1 MRTGSTFLLEE
12 LEARVL
18 LSGDGLLPSDAG
30 LANGSPGA
38 ASTEVLLEAVPEDL
52 IEGLDSSRAGSLAG
66 EIIDDIF
73 ESAEDLPDLVI
84 GPGEELKGSGDF
96 GSVENHG
103 LVSPGNSPGVQN
115 VPTFTQGADGT
126 TLIEIGGAAPG
137 TGYDQIN
144 VAGQAS
150 FDGLLQI
157 QILGGYTPAVGDSFT
172 IFTYGSRVGEF
183 DDWLG
188 TVSIPGRTDLAFVPT
203 YNANNLTL
211 TVTQTDAL
219 IPFIENAIRSGLTT
233 LGNAMAFINS
243 IGAFGSAL
251 PFVGSSIN
259 DVVSAADGVNDVL
272 VDELNG
278 ILNGLPRQSLVTS
291 AIEGWDGDE
300 VAGFTID
307 VLGALGTYGDIGTE
321 PFGWAVKLK
330 LTPAPVNKVISDVTG
345 AVFGALFDPDPT
357 VSIQGALILDL
368 AIGYDSDFY
377 VTIEGITAEARADV
391 TGLSGF
397 AIPLAPP
404 GGPLSL
410 DVVGGEIHLLAS
422 ITAVPDASI
431 LTGGKIT
438 VGALTTLGPGTI
450 VDAFNLVKVGTLD
463 AWMTL
468 DGELTGLFVEYHGLH
483 TLRITS
489 DNLFGEDDPTV
500 SLEIDGYLDAFGQ
513 HLEGVFTITKT
524 PTETLVEAT
533 DLELNLTIG
542 AGPLAKRLLHLTNG
556 SGKFVLLDGEMA
568 GTASMTIAEGPDL
581 PSLVEIE
588 GTTINLAINTA
599 TTAVATIDGEA
610 VNLPAGPY
618 YRVSGHAI
626 IGLVFPEIDV
636 EGDFV
641 FEPFDPTPGNP
652 SSGDEVVNV
661 GVAGLTFD
669 FVIDGTNLLHVEN
682 GTGALV
688 FTDDG
693 VIAEITSATAVLD
706 VPGIDFGGTFAVE
719 FNDTNAAY
727 SSNVNVNGTNVAV
740 AVLAGPYLSVAATN
754 AQLTILDV
762 IELAGNFA
770 FEKKQT
776 TTGGEEVI
784 AMQMSNVSFSLG
796 SDTDDYVSITNG
808 SGSFILTDAGVAGIG
823 SATLTV
829 GVPDV
834 GLTGNF
840 TIQINTTEAAVDET
854 VSVGGSPVDIDLPVG
869 PYLQLFGND
878 VVLNIG
884 PFNIT
889 GDYRFEQKRTVG
901 GTELVTIEATDVR
914 FDFGIDLLELN
925 NGQALFILVDGGMAG
940 RGRIDVAIS
949 AFGGS
954 FVQPFTWDFNN
965 TGQAW
970 DELIANDAP
979 ATGGPLVGALGID
992 DIVEELNLPPGPY
1005 NRVST
1010 QGPVS
1015 FSVGGQ
1021 SVTAELVLT
1030 MVDAATDYVAVGV
1043 SNLDLTLAAGPISLQ
1058 VTDGTGA
1065 LVIEE
1070 AGLAGDVTAGEV
1082 ALVGVPGVTLDA
1094 TNLHVQ
1100 FNKTGADVDREVVVS
1115 EDPDVTVHIDYSG
1128 TYYHNFFAISGQ
1140 ADLGVGG
1147 FISLSGDFRFEVS
1160 DANPNQFKIGAE
1172 KMRLDLKAGSL
1183 SILTFKNGTGLFVVT
1198 QNGVAGTADLAFES
1212 GLIGVAGDIDLQI
1225 NTHNAAFSSTVA
1237 VPSGGTQSINLPAN
1251 TFRINVNGSILLGSV
1266 SLPFNFAIQRL
1277 GDGTIELRQN
1287 NVAQTLLVSISPSGA
1302 ISTGL
1307 SFGDF
1312 GAAGPFQLLAF
1323 LQQLGNW
1330 IGIFR
1335 ESDVFDLEIPFTD
1348 GVTLGD
1354 AFDWS
1359 QLFVKEIFSKM
1370 VSVEL
1375 LSTALRY
1382 VDPLTGLDKTYT
1394 GNLVAAKFKI
1404 RFNTDSPIEL
1414 TVNGAYGTDATKH
1427 DLDELA
1433 KLINDAIIAAPG
1445 TTLETKIEARRNKD
1459 GQLVVALLPDE
1470 IAKGTQLS
1478 IVDLDDQIEALGFG
1492 PNDGNYGDANDTTAE
1507 QTAINNARY
1516 NTDEFFPALGVA
1528 LGIPGIAYSPAQRVY
1543 TYTVNEEAT
1552 YTKDVPFDFGYQL
1565 GPVIDA
1571 QLAGTLRLTAK
1582 VGFNFTLGYD
1592 LGAKEVPRILTA
1604 PLIPAPSNGQLS
1616 ADAHFTIFINDDLG
1630 NPLNLTLS
1638 SGAGGTGNNTSVEDL
1653 AADLN
1658 QLFQV
1663 TMYQGRPLDQILIAQ
1678 KAGNGLAISA
1688 LNEDKNA
1695 NGTLD
1700 AGEDL
1705 NGDLNLDNQLGL
1717 INRIIVRSAKSDTFA
1732 SEMGFG
1738 VEVIDLDNSPATT
1751 NDQFMVSAAT
1761 SPIKGLFVENASLSA
1776 ELAVT
1781 TPVPISGSLKFG
1793 FVEISTSGG
1802 VVGTLDI
1809 DGTTVKPI
1817 KASIG
1822 LKNPENEDSR
1832 IYIEKLFNG
1841 LSSNN
1846 FANLIDGPNLEGS
1859 VLAKLDNI
1867 SVGGLGFSLPLGA
1880 NPEIGVFIP
1889 KITELE
1895 FNPGTYDGTNDGIFL
1910 IAPQLGSLG
1919 DFECLTFSQIIR
1931 ALDVIADNL
1940 SQLSAFSFLDEKL
1953 PFIDV
1958 SINDMVDY
1966 AAKFAELVDGA
1977 AAGDADSLQDS
1988 LKELEG
1994 QIEDLFNLNPSALT
2008 VSVDTNGISQ
2018 TPLLAGGVNNTTPAI
2033 WVFNPTGP
2041 NNRIQ
2046 FTTKASVL
2054 ATAASFNG
2062 ARVRIVGSSSISDN
2076 SARASWDQTSKTL
2089 KVEINAAKT
2098 TAAAIVSAVN
2108 GLAGSPL
2115 QAIQVATDEAL
2126 PNDGSA
2132 PIVLNALKFA
2142 FTFTTAYANNMPFQ
2156 LDLNKLLTGIA
2167 GDNSVAK
2174 DFLDAA
2180 TQLIQ
2185 VSASGVLNVSASAT
2199 LNLHFGLDLSD
2210 PCEIKPFFYDTT
2222 GVELLAKV
2230 LGTNLNIEASLGGL
2244 AGIWIKG
2251 GKVTLDQDGDPTTDA
2266 GDGDRGAK
2274 FRLGLEDNNGDARHY
2289 FDENWFDLANID
2301 LSLEGGF
2308 SASLPIFAPFETTP
2322 LDGDT
2327 DGNGDGHPDNEL
2339 FIAMPDIVRLFL
2351 NDTAKGNS
2359 AVFKFGGLHND
2370 LNITSTTNSNYEI
2383 ELVNNPATAPD
2394 ASFSGNKLTLTIN
2407 SGVTTAT
2414 ALLNEIKAVPTF
2426 AGSSLTADDDGENTT
2441 TNTGNGKAAKLTII
2455 TPDFGALFDNLD
2467 LCDLIDSQAGK
2478 LLDGLDSFLGTI
2490 QDGLNDI
2497 VFSTELPLI
2506 GDGLAGAANFIED
2519 FRSGLLASLRKAIDN
2534 AGGSAITALENA
2546 IKEAFWN
2553 TLGPGG
2559 LDLLVDTATGNELD
2573 PSLGSGQLDVTL
2585 DCDNG
2590 LVVSLRIKKAAALI
2604 DTSENPIDFD
2614 IGVPGFGLSVEGN
2627 VKVEIGFDLKFG
2639 FGFNK
2644 EDGFYFKSSANPEL
2658 QIYFDARIPG
2668 LSAAGQLLFLQ
2679 LDVTDNPEDP
2689 SFFTG
2694 RFVVDLKDPNND
2706 GKLTFSELTSSGTE
2720 LEDIVAFNLE
2730 ATANVNLALAASF
2743 GGNTAFPRVLAEF
2756 HLDWHWDLING
2767 ATDPEIA
2774 FTNIKLDLGTF
2785 ISDFL
2790 GPILKEIRKITEPL
2804 GPIIEMVTTPIPVIS
2819 DLAGEPIT
2827 LLSLAEVFG
2836 LLEPSTVDF
2845 IDGVLQVIQL
2855 INDLEGLGEGSIL
2868 IPFGSFNL
2876 GADDD
2881 GNMTSI
2887 NPLGNLNSIDLGQ
2900 AIADAADQPGVS
2912 STYQSQTSGFASDV
2926 GSLDNFTIPIFQ
2938 NPTELFNIFVGKPVR
2953 LIEWRMPQFKFEFEY
2968 LQRIPIYGPL
2978 YAQFGGSIGATIDIG
2993 FGYDTFGIQK
3003 FIESEDKNPLDI
3015 LDGFYVLD
3023 FDAEGN
3029 ERPELSLTGEL
3040 FAGVSIYLVLAEAGV
3055 RGGLAFQLDFDL
3067 NDVVDD
3073 GRVRVSEIVTNALM
3087 DPRCIFDI
3095 HGRVSLFLEAFLYI
3109 DLFFFSIDWEE
3120 RFADITLFEFTI
3132 TCPEPVLANL
3142 DGGVLKLN
3150 VGKRAEM
3157 RKEIDTVD
3165 GSETFKVVHISGNA
3179 GSEKVEVQWGDWKAE
3194 FDGVTSIEVEDAGK
3208 GDDYLDFRGTLVPVH
3223 VITGG
3228 QGNDQIFLGDGNG
3241 SEAHGGAG
3249 NDTITA
3255 SAGTGV
3261 KLFGDEG
3268 NDTLLGN
3275 EQAIEIR
3282 GGAGND
3288 VIRGTPGEDK
3298 LYGDGGADQIEAG
3311 DGNDLVYGGEDN
3323 DTITAGG
3330 GIDVVY
3336 GEGGADS
3343 ITGGRDNDI
3352 IDGGDGNDEI
3362 KGGAGNDLLAGGNG
3376 DDRIFGHGG
3385 LDLIIGDKYAKVNN
3399 VDPSVGN
3406 IVSML
3411 AAIETAG
3418 ISVQGLT
3425 GDGNDFLIGGGN
3437 IDIIFGGDG
3446 NDFLYGGNFYV
3457 PGDSEV
3463 IEEDHN
3469 DFFDGGDGNDQ
3480 IFGDDAMGRTGG
3492 RDTGMSI
3499 KSSIFYDINLNGLRD
3514 SNEKGFAG
3522 VSVEL
3527 RKKSNPA
3534 VVLVTE
3540 KTEADGSFE
3549 FTGIDKNDY
3558 FLVFSKPAGLA
3569 FTTKN
3574 ASGATNVQTKDDDSD
3589 ADATG
3594 KTGPFEVNFAETESA
3609 VTAGYTG
3616 PARVSVS
3623 SVTVTE
3629 GNSGQ
3634 TPMVFNIILSGPQA
3648 KRVEIDYHTLAG
3660 TAKSGRG
3667 DYQAVSGTLII
3678 NPGEL
3683 TASVTVMV
3691 NGDTMYEEHEQYE
3704 LVLSRVQRMDSVPVN
3719 LTVANAPIYGTII
3732 NDDQVPEISISDF
3745 TPKYLDHDDDPLTP
3759 GVADEGAPAVFVIS
3773 LSNASYHAITVQYR
3787 VDTALNF
3794 QALPVDSAATPS
3806 PLANPDYIPLAPGTI
3821 TFQPGETQKR
3831 IQVTVLEDARDENEE
3846 RFYVDLFNSAWAK
3859 IADSRGY
3866 GIIADDDE
3874 PVSVR
3879 IVPDD
3884 PVDPINDP
3892 YTTVVTEGNAGLTPV
3907 LLHVWLSSKSGRTV
3921 KVTWATQPGTAI
3933 SSVPNGV
3940 ADFVDF
3946 VQQPNANTPE
3956 NSKILVFAPGEDHK
3970 EITVN
3975 IQADGKSEPNEMFFV
3990 NLITADGAEIAR
4002 GAPSESNHVTVI
4014 IENDDG
4020 GGGGGSGTD
4029 TGPWAVYFDKTEYVV
4044 DEPDAGTFSF
4054 NVTVRR
4060 TPGSINPVA
4069 VLYTE
4074 DGSAHAPGDYQSIFR
4089 QILYFPGDSTVM
4101 TVPVTVNADAIPEG
4115 PENFHLY
4122 LRNPTGG
4129 PVNAQPD
4136 HALVTINDGD
4146 MPALSIEGPILYY
4159 FDPPGPLPPFPVYG
4173 FYEGSTEANT
4183 NAFFTVRLSTP
4194 AGPGGATVQYE
4205 TVSLTARS
4213 DTFPLKD
4220 FTAVSGTVT
4229 FLAGE
4234 DEKFVPVPVYGDKIS
4249 ELSETFA
4256 MRLKNPS
4263 GATLA
4268 QANRSAI
4275 AIVYDDDYKKI
4286 GGTVFFDRNENGFQD
4301 LNEKGIKDVVVAVKY
4316 FDGPDEVTAV
4326 LPPTDANGHYEADVY
4341 LGQVSIAVDG
4351 STVKSPY
4358 SWVLIGSGEYE
4369 TTTNNEHQSVQFDGV
4384 EGISPFTDVGY
4395 DNSFTFS
4402 FPKDSDDVGRGGT
4415 DDTIFGGPGNDDLDA
4430 GAGDDH
4436 VVGGHWMVATDQ
4448 YQDVNQHNYNAKIV
4462 AVLDQPS
4469 TTLQNVY
4476 DFGPIFQVD
4485 TSSLTPL
4492 GHISG
4497 QIWKELSG
4505 NNSQDGGD
4513 ALFTEDEVT
4522 VNLYDDAGNHVNS
4535 LVTVNGLY
4543 QFTIVLDSGGATS
4556 KYVVEFMRPE
4566 GYDFVSPNV
4575 GGPTVNSDTIAGG
4588 RSGVI
4593 SLSAGAPNATD
4604 YDAGLREDDFP
4615 PSAGSGKFEFD
4626 DPSYSV
4632 SESVQPGF
4640 VTIVVVRGNSSI
4652 GRSVVVRTLD
4662 GTGPD
4667 AAQKGVNYVET
4678 SRILYFDVG
4687 ETMKIVNIPIIDT
4700 DTLTFTQ
4707 ILNFKVELRLP
4718 TGRLM
4723 DTSTV
4728 YIYGDGAG
4736 TITDDDDI
4744 LGGNDWDIILGDS
4757 GWIPAPVVI
4766 AALPGDPPA
4775 WQLSNIVS
4783 VGGPGK
4789 DNISGGDGSDWI
4801 DGQLGKDILAG
4812 DEGEDVVYGGLED
4825 DIIYAFIDDDEIDG
4839 GYGNDTVVSNRSVP
4853 LVELISTGLTTADL
4867 IHKDAA
4873 GGELSTFTLS
4883 NIENARL
4890 LGGYQP
4896 NKFDITEWRGG
4907 AHIAGAGGNDS
4918 LTVRYDGE
4926 GMILKDASLLDQLI
4940 SLLFGGVTKD
4950 ASISLQP
4957 DDLTYS
4963 LSSLENVTLI
4973 GGNAINTLNAKDYT
4987 RAVTLIGGGGNDVL
5001 IGGSGNDFFVF
5012 DADLNLGTDKVTGGG
5027 GRDTLDFR
5035 LSDISLKIDLSN
5047 PGIQPI
5053 VAPNHFLDL
5062 EDKIENVIGGSRADI
5077 IIGNELDNVLEG
5089 GPGFDSIAGGPGNET
5104 YVFDTDSALGQE
5116 TITENIAD
5124 VGVDIIDFSGTT
5136 TKTININL
5144 GVLGAKQ
5151 TINSNLD
5158 LILNGEGF
5166 EVVLGG
5172 TRDDIIRGNS
5182 NDNLLRG
5189 GLGNDLL
5196 DGKSGN
5202 DQLDGGKGNDELI
5215 GGLGLDKIVETEN
5228 TNFTLTDTQL
5238 TRSTGEVDSLDS
5250 IERAELTGGPS
5261 GNVFTLTGWSG
5272 TGAAHGLG
5280 GVDRILVAADT
5291 NFALDNT
5298 SLSIGGAVIDIS
5310 SIQEVRLFG
5319 GPSVNNIN
5327 ASGYSGTTVIEGG
5340 EGDDVLIGGSGFDTI
5355 RGGLGNDTV
5364 TGNAGSDILE
5374 GGSGND
5380 TLIEQRNASLM
5391 AIQNDSLFVDVSV
5404 VVIDEEFDTL
5414 SSFEI
5419 ALLTGG
5425 AGTNTFDVSGWT
5437 AGSITVNGA
5446 GGIDAIKAI
5455 VAGNV
5460 TLTPSSLTFTGAAGT
5475 ITLVSIE
5482 GARLEGSDGDDVL
5495 NAETFIGLGVINGHG
5510 GNDTITP
5517 GRGIYIVDGGTGND
5531 RFVFKQNG
5539 TFDSIMVVGGEDE
5552 VPSSPDDVDTLDF
5565 SAFALPVTVNLGTL
5579 GALQTVVAGELRL
5592 LFASEDIEGV
5602 VGGAASDTI
5611 TGSSIDNVITGGDGL
5626 DTLNGGAG
5634 NDRLVETS
5642 DAATITLTNATLS
5655 IGVIVDGL
5663 TSFESAT
5670 LTGGPSA
5677 NTINASAFSGDVT
5690 LQGAGGLDTLI
5701 GGSGDDILIGG
5712 EGSDILRGLAGDDTY
5727 RFDADSPLGD
5737 DTVDEAA
5744 PGSSGRDTLDFAET
5758 TTVGIILD
5766 LNLTTQQAVAGTN
5779 LRLTIL
5785 SSTSLENV
5793 IGGEGNDVIRGN
5805 TQANIFTGGLGN
5817 DTLDGAGGVDRV
5829 EATRDGDFEL
5839 TDTALT
5845 ITPADGT
5852 AVEIDT
5858 LIGIERA
5865 NLFGGDSANR
5875 MDASTFTGDLVGL
5888 HGLGS
5893 DDILIGSNQTD
5904 LLDGGDGHDQLYGN
5918 SGHDFLLGGAG
5929 NDLLNG
5935 GGVDPTAL
5943 VLQDSDA
5950 LAGGEGND
5958 TYVFDQSQ
5966 FLGSDSVVENTDE
5979 GFADTLRG
5987 VGFAGVAVNL
5997 ASGAAQ
6003 VISPTFTLTLSASE
6017 IEFSF
6022 P

>member
-1 MRTGSTFLLEE
+1 M
-12 LEARVL
+12 
-18 LSGDGLLPSDAG
+18 
-30 LANGSPGA
+30 
-38 ASTEVLLEAVPEDL
+38 
-52 IEGLDSSRAGSLAG
+52 
-66 EIIDDIF
+66 
-73 ESAEDLPDLVI
+73 
-84 GPGEELKGSGDF
+84 
-96 GSVENHG
+96 
-103 LVSPGNSPGVQN
+103 
-115 VPTFTQGADGT
+115 
-126 TLIEIGGAAPG
+126 
-137 TGYDQIN
+137 
-144 VAGQAS
+144 
-150 FDGLLQI
+150 
-157 QILGGYTPAVGDSFT
+157 
-172 IFTYGSRVGEF
+172 
-183 DDWLG
+183 
-188 TVSIPGRTDLAFVPT
+188 
-203 YNANNLTL
+203 
-211 TVTQTDAL
+211 
-219 IPFIENAIRSGLTT
+219 
-233 LGNAMAFINS
+233 
-243 IGAFGSAL
+243 
-251 PFVGSSIN
+251 
-259 DVVSAADGVNDVL
+259 
-272 VDELNG
+272 
-278 ILNGLPRQSLVTS
+278 
-291 AIEGWDGDE
+291 
-300 VAGFTID
+300 
-307 VLGALGTYGDIGTE
+307 
-321 PFGWAVKLK
+321 
-330 LTPAPVNKVISDVTG
+330 
-345 AVFGALFDPDPT
+345 
-357 VSIQGALILDL
+357 
-368 AIGYDSDFY
+368 
-377 VTIEGITAEARADV
+377 
-391 TGLSGF
+391 
-397 AIPLAPP
+397 
-404 GGPLSL
+404 
-410 DVVGGEIHLLAS
+410 
-422 ITAVPDASI
+422 
-431 LTGGKIT
+431 
-438 VGALTTLGPGTI
+438 
-450 VDAFNLVKVGTLD
+450 
-463 AWMTL
+463 
-468 DGELTGLFVEYHGLH
+468 
-483 TLRITS
+483 
-489 DNLFGEDDPTV
+489 
-500 SLEIDGYLDAFGQ
+500 
-513 HLEGVFTITKT
+513 
-524 PTETLVEAT
+524 
-533 DLELNLTIG
+533 
-542 AGPLAKRLLHLTNG
+542 
-556 SGKFVLLDGEMA
+556 
-568 GTASMTIAEGPDL
+568 
-581 PSLVEIE
+581 
-588 GTTINLAINTA
+588 
-599 TTAVATIDGEA
+599 
-610 VNLPAGPY
+610 
-618 YRVSGHAI
+618 
-626 IGLVFPEIDV
+626 
-636 EGDFV
+636 
-641 FEPFDPTPGNP
+641 
-652 SSGDEVVNV
+652 
-661 GVAGLTFD
+661 
-669 FVIDGTNLLHVEN
+669 EN

-688 FTDDG
+688 FTNNG
-693 VIAEITSATAVLD
+693 VIAEIVSATAVLD

-727 SSNVNVNGTNVAV
+727 SANVDVNGTDVAV
-740 AVLAGPYLSVAATN
+740 AVLAGPYLKVAATN
-754 AQLTILDV
+754 AQLTLLEA

-784 AMQMSNVSFSLG
+784 TMQMTNVSFSLG

-808 SGSFILTDAGVAGIG
+808 SGSFILTDAGLAGVG
-823 SATLTV
+823 AATLTV
-829 GVPDV
+829 GVPEV

-840 TIQINTTEAAVDET
+840 TISINTTEVAVSET
-854 VSVGGSPVDIDLPVG
+854 VSVGGSPVIINLPEG

-940 RGRIDVAIS
+940 RGRIDVQIS
-949 AFGGS
+949 AFGGA

-979 ATGGPLVGALGID
+979 SMGGAFVSALGVEEI
-992 DIVEELNLPPGPY
+992 IEELNLPPGPY

-1010 QGPVS
+1010 QGPVT

-1021 SVTAELVLT
+1021 SITAELVLT

-1058 VTDGTGA
+1058 VTDGVGA
-1065 LVIEE
+1065 MVIEE

-1082 ALVGVPGVTLDA
+1082 ALVGVPGVTLNA
-1094 TNLHVQ
+1094 TNLHVE
-1100 FNKTGADVDREVVVS
+1100 FNRTGTDIDREVLVS
-1115 EDPDVTVHIDYSG
+1115 EDPETTVHLDYSG
-1128 TYYHNFFAISGQ
+1128 TYYRNFFAISGQ
-1140 ADLGVGG
+1140 ADLGVSG
-1147 FISLSGDFRFEVS
+1147 FITLSGDFRFEVS

-1172 KMRLDLKAGSL
+1172 NVRLDLKAGSL
-1183 SILTFKNGTGLFVVT
+1183 TVLTFKNGTGLFVAT

-1212 GLIGVAGDIDLQI
+1212 GLIGVAGDIELQL
-1225 NTHNAAFSSTVA
+1225 NTHNVAFSSTVT
-1237 VPSGGTQSINLPAN
+1237 VPSGGTQSINVPAN
-1251 TFRINVNGSILLGSV
+1251 TFRVAVNGSILLGSAA
-1266 SLPFNFAIQRL
+1266 LPFNFAIIRL

-1287 NVAQTLLVSISPSGA
+1287 NVAQTLLVSISPTGA

-1335 ESDVFDLEIPFTD
+1335 DAEVFDIEIPFTD
-1348 GVTLGD
+1348 GVTLGE

-1359 QLFVKEIFSKM
+1359 QLFIKEIFSKM

-1382 VDPLTGLDKTYT
+1382 TDPVTGLDKTYS
-1394 GNLVAAKFKI
+1394 GNLVNARFKL
-1404 RFNTDSPIEL
+1404 RFNTDAPLEIS
-1414 TVNGAYGTDATKH
+1414 VNGAYGVDGSKH

-1433 KLINDAIIAAPG
+1433 DLINAAIVAAPG
-1445 TTLETKIEARRNKD
+1445 TTLETRIEARRNKD
-1459 GQLVVALLPDE
+1459 GQLVIALKPDE
-1470 IAKGTQLS
+1470 IGKGTQLFM
-1478 IVDLDDQIEALGFG
+1478 VDLDDAIEALGFG
-1492 PNDGNYGDANDTTAE
+1492 PNDGTYGDAGDTTVE

-1516 NTDEFFPALGVA
+1516 NTEEFFPALGLA
-1528 LGIPGIAYSPAQRVY
+1528 LGIPGVAYVPAQRVY
-1543 TYTVNEEAT
+1543 TFNVDEEAT
-1552 YTKDVPFDFGYQL
+1552 YTTDVPFDFGYQL
-1565 GPVIDA
+1565 GPVVDA

-1582 VGFNFTLGYD
+1582 VGFEFTLGYD

-1616 ADAHFTIFINDDLG
+1616 DDAHFTIFLNDDLG
-1630 NPLNLTLS
+1630 TPINLTLES
-1638 SGAGGTGNNTSVEDL
+1638 DLTGTGNNGSVDDL

-1658 QLFQV
+1658 TLFASV
-1663 TMYQGRPLDQILIAQ
+1663 MYQGRPLNQYIIAQ

-1688 LNEDKNA
+1688 INEDKNN
-1695 NGTLD
+1695 NGVLD
-1700 AGEDL
+1700 PGESL
-1705 NGDLNLDNQLGL
+1705 NGDGDLDNQLGL
-1717 INRIIVRSAKSDTFA
+1717 VNRIIVRSAKNDTFA
-1732 SEMGFG
+1732 TEMGFG
-1738 VEVIDLDNSPATT
+1738 IEIVDLDNNPGTT
-1751 NDQFMVSAAT
+1751 TDQFMISAAT

-1809 DGTTVKPI
+1809 DGVTVKPI

-1822 LKNPENEDSR
+1822 LKNPFDEDSR
-1832 IYIEKLFNG
+1832 LYLDRLFNG
-1841 LSSNN
+1841 LSSVN
-1846 FANLIDGPNLEGS
+1846 FANLIDGPNFEGS

-1889 KITELE
+1889 DITKLE

-1919 DFECLTFSQIIR
+1919 DFECLSFSQIIR

-1977 AAGDADSLQDS
+1977 AAGEADSLQES
-1988 LKELEG
+1988 LEELET
-1994 QIEDLFNLNPSALT
+1994 QIEDLFNLNPSALS
-2008 VSVDTNGISQ
+2008 VSVDTGGISQ
-2018 TPLLAGGVNNTTPAI
+2018 TPLLAGGVNNTTAAI
-2033 WVFNPTGP
+2033 WVFNPNGP

-2046 FTTKASVL
+2046 FGTKVGFL
-2054 ATAASFNG
+2054 PTAATFNG

-2076 SARASWDQTSKTL
+2076 SARASWDQSSKTL
-2089 KVEINAAKT
+2089 KVEINPART
-2098 TAAAIVSAVN
+2098 TAAAIVTAVS

-2115 QAIQVATDEAL
+2115 EATLVATDEGQ
-2126 PNDGSA
+2126 PNNGSA
-2132 PIVLNALKFA
+2132 PVVLNALKFA

-2156 LDLNKLLTGIA
+2156 LDLNKLLSGIA
-2167 GDNSVAK
+2167 GDNSAAN

-2230 LGTNLNIEASLGGL
+2230 LGTNLNIEASIGGL

-2251 GKVTLDQDGDPTTDA
+2251 GRVTLDQDGDPSTDA
-2266 GDGDRGAK
+2266 GDNDRGAK
-2274 FRLGLEDNNGDARHY
+2274 FRLGLADNNGDGRHY
-2289 FDENWFDLANID
+2289 FDEDWFDLDNID

-2322 LDGDT
+2322 LDGESDE
-2327 DGNGDGHPDNEL
+2327 NGDGHPDNEL
-2339 FIAMPDIVRLFL
+2339 FIDMPDLVRLFL
-2351 NDTAKGNS
+2351 NDTADGG
-2359 AVFKFGGLHND
+2359 AALFKFGGLHND
-2370 LNITSTTNSNYEI
+2370 LNIVSSSHTDYEI
-2383 ELVNNPATAPD
+2383 ELVNDPAAAPD

-2407 SGVTTAT
+2407 SGQTTAT
-2414 ALLNEIKAVPTF
+2414 ALLNEIKAVATF
-2426 AGSSLTADDDGENTT
+2426 SGSALTADDDGENTT
-2441 TNTGNGKAAKLTII
+2441 TNTGAGKVAKLTII

-2467 LCDLIDSQAGK
+2467 LCALIDSQAGM
-2478 LLDGLDSFLGTI
+2478 LLDGLDAFLGTV
-2490 QDGLNDI
+2490 QNGLNDL

-2519 FRSGLLASLRKAIDN
+2519 FRSGLLASLRRAIDN

-2573 PSLGSGQLDVTL
+2573 PSLGSGQLAVTL
-2585 DCDNG
+2585 DCDDG
-2590 LVVSLRIKKAAALI
+2590 LVVNLRIKKAAALI
-2604 DTSENPIDFD
+2604 DTSENPIDFA

-2639 FGFNK
+2639 FGLNK
-2644 EDGFYFKSSANPEL
+2644 EDGFYFITSANPEL

-2679 LDVTDNPEDP
+2679 LDVMDNPEDP
-2689 SFFTG
+2689 SFFNG
-2694 RFVVDLKDPNND
+2694 RFVVDLKDPDSN

-2720 LEDIVAFNLE
+2720 FEDIIAFNLE

-2767 ATDPEIA
+2767 ADDPEIA

-2804 GPIIEMVTTPIPVIS
+2804 GPIIEIVTTPIPVIS

-2827 LLSLAEVFG
+2827 MLNLAEIFG

-2845 IDGVLQVIQL
+2845 IDGVLKVVQL

-2887 NPLGNLNSIDLGQ
+2887 NPLGNINPVDLAGE
-2900 AIADAADQPGVS
+2900 IANAAGQPGVS

-3055 RGGLAFQLDFDL
+3055 RGGLSFTLDFDL

-3095 HGRVSLFLEAFLYI
+3095 HGRLALFLEAFLYI

-3132 TCPEPVLANL
+3132 TCPEPTLAEL

-3150 VGKRAEM
+3150 VGKRAEL
-3157 RKEIDTVD
+3157 RKEIDTED
-3165 GSETFKVVHISGNA
+3165 GSETFKVVHLGGSA
-3179 GSEKVEVQWGDWKAE
+3179 GGEKVEVQWGDWKAE

-3208 GDDYLDFRGTLVPVH
+3208 GDDYLDFRGTLVPVK

-3228 QGNDQIFLGDGNG
+3228 QGNDQIFLGDGNN

-3261 KLFGDEG
+3261 KLYGDEG

-3275 EQAIEIR
+3275 EQAIEIH

-3288 VIRGTPGEDK
+3288 VIRGTPGDDK
-3298 LYGDGGADQIEAG
+3298 LYGDGGSDQIDAG
-3311 DGNDLVYGGEDN
+3311 DGLDLVYGGADN
-3323 DTITAGG
+3323 DTIDAGP
-3330 GIDVVY
+3330 GIDIVY
-3336 GEGGADS
+3336 GEGGADH
-3343 ITGGRDNDI
+3343 IVGGRDIDI

-3362 KGGAGNDLLAGGNG
+3362 LGGAGHDLLAGGNG

-3385 LDLIIGDKYAKVNN
+3385 MDLIIGDIFATVNN
-3399 VDPSVGN
+3399 VAPTTAN
-3406 IVSML
+3406 IG
-3411 AAIETAG
+3411 AILDGIATTG
-3418 ISVQGLT
+3418 ISVQGLSGT
-3425 GDGNDFLIGGGN
+3425 GNDFLIGSGN

-3446 NDFLYGGNFYV
+3446 NDFLYGGNFFV

-3469 DFFDGGDGNDQ
+3469 DFFDGGAGNDE
-3480 IFGDDAMGRTGG
+3480 IFGDDAMGRTGD
-3492 RDTGMSI
+3492 RDTGMAI
-3499 KSSIFYDINLNGLRD
+3499 KSSIFYDINLNGVRD

-3522 VSVEL
+3522 VSVQL
-3527 RKKSNPA
+3527 RKKSDPGTT
-3534 VVLVTE
+3534 LVTE
-3540 KTEADGSFE
+3540 QTEADGSFE

-3558 FLVFSKPAGLA
+3558 FLIFSKPAGLA

-3574 ASGATNVQTKDDDSD
+3574 VTGATNVQDEEDDSD

-3594 KTGPFEVNFAETESA
+3594 RTGPFEVNFAETEEA

-3616 PARVSVS
+3616 PARVSVAS
-3623 SVTVTE
+3623 QTVME

-3634 TPMVFNIILSGPQA
+3634 SLMTFTIILSGPQA
-3648 KRVEIDYHTLAG
+3648 RRVEIEYETVAG

-3667 DYQAVSGTLII
+3667 DYLHVSGLLTI

-3683 TASVTVMV
+3683 TASLSVPIL
-3691 NGDTMYEEHEQYE
+3691 GDTTYEEHEQFE
-3704 LVLSRVQRMDSVPVN
+3704 LELTRVQRMDSTPVN
-3719 LTVANAPIYGTII
+3719 LTVTNAPIYGTII
-3732 NDDQVPEISISDF
+3732 NDDQVPEISIADY
-3745 TPKYLDHDDDPLTP
+3745 TPDYLDHDNDPLTP
-3759 GVADEGAPAVFVIS
+3759 GLANEDDPAVFIVS
-3773 LSNASYHAITVQYR
+3773 LSNPSYHAITVQYR

-3794 QALPVDSAATPS
+3794 QALPVDSAATPF
-3806 PLANPDYIPLAPGTI
+3806 PLANPDYIPLPPGTL

-3831 IQVTVLEDARDENEE
+3831 IQITVLEDARDELEE
-3846 RFYVDLFNSAWAK
+3846 RFHVDLFNSTWAK

-3866 GIIADDDE
+3866 GIIADDDQ

-3884 PVDPINDP
+3884 PVDPITDP
-3892 YTTVVTEGNAGLTPV
+3892 YTTIVTEGNTGLTPV
-3907 LLHVWLSSKSGRTV
+3907 VLHIWLSSKSGREV

-3933 SSVPNGV
+3933 SSVPTGV
-3940 ADFVDF
+3940 ADFIDF
-3946 VQQPNANTPE
+3946 VQEPNSSTPE
-3956 NSKILVFAPGEDHK
+3956 NQKVLLFAPGEDHK
-3970 EITVN
+3970 EVTVY

-4002 GAPSESNHVTVI
+4002 AAPNESNHVTVI

-4020 GGGGGSGTD
+4020 GGSGGGGSGTD
-4029 TGPWAVYFDKTEYVV
+4029 TGPWAIYFDKTSYVV
-4044 DEPDAGTFSF
+4044 DEPDSGTFTF

-4060 TPGSINPVA
+4060 SPGSINPVA
-4069 VLYTE
+4069 VLYTQ
-4074 DGSAHAPGDYQSIFR
+4074 DGSATEPGDYESIFR
-4089 QILYFPGDSTVM
+4089 RVLYFNGDSTVM
-4101 TVPVTVNADAIPEG
+4101 TVPVTVKSDAVTEG
-4115 PENFHLY
+4115 TENFHLY

-4129 PVNAQPD
+4129 PVNADPD
-4136 HALVTINDGD
+4136 HAVVTINDGD
-4146 MPALSIEGPILYY
+4146 LPALSILGPILYY
-4159 FDPPGPLPPFPVYG
+4159 FDPPGPLPPFPVFG
-4173 FYEGSTEANT
+4173 FYEGSSEAFT
-4183 NAFFTVRLSTP
+4183 NAFFTVQLSAP
-4194 AGPGGATVQYE
+4194 AGPGGVTVQYE

-4213 DTFPLKD
+4213 DTLPLKD
-4220 FTAVSGTVT
+4220 FTHVANTLT
-4229 FLAGE
+4229 FLPGE
-4234 DEKFVPVPVYGDKIS
+4234 DEKFVPVPVYGDKIP

-4256 MRLKNPS
+4256 MRLKNPN

-4268 QANRSAI
+4268 QEDRSAI
-4275 AIVYDDDYKKI
+4275 ATIYDDDFKKI

-4301 LNEKGIKDVVVAVKY
+4301 LHEKGIAGVTVEVKY

-4326 LPPTDANGHYEADVY
+4326 LPPTDSNGNYEADVY
-4341 LGQVSIAVDG
+4341 LGQVTIAVDG
-4351 STVKSPY
+4351 TTVKSPY

-4369 TTTNNEHQSVQFDGV
+4369 TTTNNEHQSVEFDGV

-4395 DNSFTFS
+4395 NNTFTFS
-4402 FPKDSDDVGRGGT
+4402 FPEESDDVGRGGT
-4415 DDTIFGGPGNDDLDA
+4415 DDTIFGGPGNDDIDA

-4448 YQDVNQHNYNAKIV
+4448 YQDVNQHNYNAKVV
-4462 AVLDQPS
+4462 AVLDEPS
-4469 TTLQNVY
+4469 TRLQNVY
-4476 DFGPIFQVD
+4476 DFGPIFEID

-4492 GHISG
+4492 GTISG
-4497 QIWKELSG
+4497 QIWKEMTG
-4505 NNSQDGGD
+4505 NNSQDAGD
-4513 ALFTEDEVT
+4513 PLFTDDEVT
-4522 VNLYDDAGNHVNS
+4522 VNLYDNAGNHVNS
-4535 LVTVNGLY
+4535 LVTTTGLY
-4543 QFTIVLDSGGATS
+4543 TFTIVLDSGGATS
-4556 KYVVEFMRPE
+4556 NYVVEFLRPE
-4566 GYDFVSPNV
+4566 GFDFVAPNV

-4593 SLSAGAPNATD
+4593 PLSAGAPTATH
-4604 YDAGLREDDFP
+4604 YDAGLRADDAL

-4640 VTIVVVRGNSSI
+4640 LTVTVVRGNSSL
-4652 GRSVVVRTLD
+4652 GRSVVVRTVD
-4662 GTGPD
+4662 GTMPN
-4667 AAQKGVNYVET
+4667 AALKGVNYVET

-4707 ILNFKVELRLP
+4707 ILNFKLELRLP
-4718 TGRLM
+4718 TGRLV

-4736 TITDDDDI
+4736 TIEDNDHI

-4766 AALPGDPPA
+4766 AALPGDPAP
-4775 WQLSNIVS
+4775 WQLGNIVS

-4789 DNISGGDGSDWI
+4789 DTIFAGDGSDWV

-4812 DEGEDVVYGGLED
+4812 DEGEDIVYGGLED
-4825 DIIYAFIDDDEIDG
+4825 DLIYAFIDDDELDG
-4839 GYGNDTVVSNRSVP
+4839 GYGYDTVISNRSVP

-4873 GGELSTFTLS
+4873 GGELSTFELT
-4883 NIENARL
+4883 NFENARL
-4890 LGGYQP
+4890 LGGYHA
-4896 NKFDITEWRGG
+4896 NRFDITEWRGA

-4940 SLLFGGVTKD
+4940 SLLFGGIEKD

-4973 GGNAINTLNAKDYT
+4973 GGNAINDINASGYS
-4987 RAVTLIGGGGNDVL
+4987 RAVTLIGGGGNDIL
-5001 IGGSGNDFFVF
+5001 RGGSGDDFFVF

-5027 GRDTLDFR
+5027 GRDTLDYR
-5035 LSDISLKIDLSN
+5035 LSDVSLLIDLSN
-5047 PGIQPI
+5047 LSTQTV

-5062 EDKIENVIGGSRADI
+5062 EDKIENVIGGSKADT
-5077 IIGNELDNVLEG
+5077 IIGNELDNVLAG

-5104 YVFDTDSALGQE
+5104 YVFDTDAALGQE
-5116 TITENIAD
+5116 TITEHIGD
-5124 VGVDIIDFSGTT
+5124 IGKDIIDFSGTT
-5136 TKTININL
+5136 SRAININL
-5144 GVLGAKQ
+5144 GVLGVKQ
-5151 TINSNLD
+5151 TINLNLD
-5158 LILNGEGF
+5158 LILIGEGF

-5172 TRDDIIRGNS
+5172 TRDDTIRGNS

-5189 GLGNDLL
+5189 GLGDDLL

-5202 DQLDGGKGNDELI
+5202 DELDGGQGRDVLI
-5215 GGLGLDKIVETEN
+5215 GGLGVDRILETAN
-5228 TNFTLTDTQL
+5228 THFILTN
-5238 TRSTGEVDSLDS
+5238 TRLERATGELDELDG
-5250 IERAELTGGPS
+5250 IEHAELTGGPS
-5261 GNVFTLTGWSG
+5261 GNIFTLTGWTG
-5272 TGAAHGLG
+5272 TGAVHGAS
-5280 GVDRILVAADT
+5280 GVDRLVVAADVNFTLT
-5291 NFALDNT
+5291 NASLD
-5298 SLSIGGAVIDIS
+5298 IGGSVIQIS

-5319 GPSVNNIN
+5319 GPSVNNID
-5327 ASGYSGTTVIEGG
+5327 AAGFSGSTVIEGG
-5340 EGDDVLIGGSGFDTI
+5340 EGDDVLIGGSGFDI
-5355 RGGLGNDTV
+5355 VRGGLGNDTV
-5364 TGNAGSDILE
+5364 TGNPGSDILD
-5374 GGSGND
+5374 GGAGFD
-5380 TLIEQRNASLM
+5380 TLVEARNAAMM

-5414 SSFEI
+5414 IGFE
-5419 ALLTGG
+5419 AASLTGG
-5425 AGTNTFDVSGWT
+5425 AGTNQFDVSGWT
-5437 AGSITVNGA
+5437 AGAITVNGA

-5455 VAGNV
+5455 VGGNV
-5460 TLTPSSLTFTGAAGT
+5460 LLTPTSLTFTGAAGT
-5475 ITLVSIE
+5475 IALVSIE
-5482 GARLEGSDGDDVL
+5482 GALLEGSDGDDTL
-5495 NAETFIGLGVINGHG
+5495 NAETFLGLGVINGHG
-5510 GNDTITP
+5510 GDDTITP
-5517 GRGIYIVDGGTGND
+5517 GRGIFVLNGGTGND
-5531 RFVFKQNG
+5531 RFVFKPNA
-5539 TFDSIMVVGGEDE
+5539 TLDTMMIVGGEDE
-5552 VPSSPDDVDTLDF
+5552 TPSSPDDLDTLDF
-5565 SAFALPVTVNLGTL
+5565 SAFALPVNINLGNL
-5579 GALQTVVAGELRL
+5579 GAIQTVMATELRL
-5592 LFASEDIEGV
+5592 LLPSEDIEGV
-5602 VGGAASDTI
+5602 VGGSVADNIVGSSIGNTI
-5611 TGSSIDNVITGGDGL
+5611 TGGGGIDILIGNTG
-5626 DTLNGGAG
+5626 A
-5634 NDRLVETS
+5634 DRLVETA
-5642 DAATITLTNATLS
+5642 DANMTLTNATLN
-5655 IGVIVDGL
+5655 IGGIVDTIAG
-5663 TSFESAT
+5663 FETAT
-5670 LTGGPSA
+5670 LTGGASG
-5677 NTINASAFSGDVT
+5677 NTLDATGFSGDVT
-5690 LQGAGGLDTLI
+5690 LEGAGGDDILI
-5701 GGSGDDILIGG
+5701 GSTGDDILIGG
-5712 EGSDILRGLAGDDTY
+5712 EGDDTLRGRDGNDTY
-5727 RFDADSPLGD
+5727 RFDVDTQQGA
-5737 DTVDEAA
+5737 DTVDESALA
-5744 PGSSGRDTLDFAET
+5744 SGGRDTLDFGET
-5758 TTVGIILD
+5758 ENFGIVVILS
-5766 LNLTTQQAVAGTN
+5766 LTSLQPVQAAN
-5779 LRLTIL
+5779 HRLTLL
-5785 SSTSLENV
+5785 SGASIENV
-5793 IGGEGNDVIRGN
+5793 VGGAREDIIDGNAL
-5805 TQANIFTGGLGN
+5805 ANIITGGLG
-5817 DTLDGAGGVDRV
+5817 DDLIDGAGGVDRV
-5829 EATRDGDFEL
+5829 DATRDADFEL
-5839 TDTALT
+5839 TDTAL
-5845 ITPADGT
+5845 IMTPANGDP
-5852 AVEIDT
+5852 VETDT
-5858 LIGIERA
+5858 LTGIERA
-5865 NLFGGDSANR
+5865 NLTGGESANR
-5875 MDASTFTGDLVGL
+5875 MDASAFTGDLVGL
-5888 HGLGS
+5888 SGLGS
-5893 DDILIGSNQTD
+5893 DDLLIGSSQTD
-5904 LLDGGDGHDQLYGN
+5904 LLQGGDGHDQLYGN
-5918 SGHDFLLGGAG
+5918 AGNDILIGGAG

-5935 GGVDPTAL
+5935 GGVDPAAPL
-5943 VLQDSDA
+5943 LQDSDVM
-5950 LAGGEGND
+5950 GGGLGND
-5958 TYVFDQSQ
+5958 TYVFDRSQ
-5966 FLGSDSVVENTDE
+5966 YLGSDSVVEGVDE

-5987 VGFAGVAVNL
+5987 VGIAGITVNL

-6003 VISPTFTLTLSASE
+6003 VISPTFTLTLSAGE
-6017 IEFSF
+6017 IELSF